1 MAEVSVERTTELSRD
16 EASAW
21 LSALSEAFGRG
32 DRMDIELELSW
43 SLAKAKAKATA
54 TTGRD

>member
-32 DRMDIELELSW
+32 DRMGIELELSW
-43 SLAKAKAKATA
+43 SLAKAKATA